1 MQYFFVH
8 CAPSVRQT
16 HSPETRTAVQGGP
29 RLPHRR
35 RTQHARAPLARL
47 RMQVPTTTRDF
58 SVTRRSCLQLGVQTL
73 LVAWLLPTAAAAA
86 AAVAT
91 SASGDVVRGG
101 ALVNVR
107 YTLWLGGFQGRKLD
121 SGRLTFRQGAGEVV
135 KGFDAAVLG
144 MRRGEVR
151 RVTIPPEQGY
161 GHRRVG
167 PIPPD
172 STLYFEVELL
182 SSRAP
187 DD

>member
-1 MQYFFVH
+1 MQYSFVH
-8 CAPSVRQT
+8 LAPSVWKV
-16 HSPETRTAVQGGP
+16 PPLETRAVAQGGP
-29 RLPHRR
+29 RLPGGR
-35 RTQHARAPLARL
+35 RTKLARAPLARL

-58 SVTRRSCLQLGVQTL
+58 SVTRRSCLQLGVKTL
-73 LVAWLLPTAAAAA
+73 LIAWLFPA
-86 AAVAT
+86 AAVAE
-91 SASGDVVRGG
+91 SASGDVVSSGSV
-101 ALVNVR
+101 VNVR

-121 SGRLTFRQGAGEVV
+121 SGRLTFRQGAAEVV

-182 SSRAP
+182 SSKAP
-187 DD
+187 DT